1 MVNLWNCARRL
12 SATKKCYGGLTDLE
26 VVVHADLRETGA
38 NGPLGRPLHSCGDQ
52 EAYTMSAEAE
62 VQHRMFAD
70 LRWSHRGW
78 RLCRGQHISSPRGVA
93 WKRKTLGPR
102 KLGSKVLGLTRQR

>member
-12 SATKKCYGGLTDLE
+12 SATKKCYSGLTYLE

-62 VQHRMFAD
+62 VQHRMSAD